1 MWDPA
6 MWEVKALDV
15 KRSPT
20 HPLPLLCP
28 RCCCMRKVY
37 CSLRSA
43 LDSAFKIGFGLNLF
57 IPFRIRSISH
67 IDGGHHGGHPGR
79 WCVPRRAHLSPR
91 DHTCIPSPHIPP
103 KLTLPRPHCPSISRH
118 LCALRA
124 TYLASYCHALCHYCD
139 DAQRV
144 SMRTRLIHRS
154 PRDSSGTWQ
163 HPRYGT
169 AGPYHCNRGCC
180 RSPVEARVGVRG
192 VCTCGLEA
200 TSTDTLC
207 CVRVCM

>member
-1 MWDPA
+1 

-28 RCCCMRKVY
+28 RCCCMRKV
-37 CSLRSA
+37 CCTASPQC
-43 LDSAFKIGFGLNLF
+43 FGLCFQNRFWLNLF

-103 KLTLPRPHCPSISRH
+103 NLTLPRPHCPSISRH

-200 TSTDTLC
+200 TSTDT
-207 CVRVCM
+207 CVVCVCVCE